1 MPKKHLPF
9 SIPSRS
15 HSISVCHLP
24 FFYLSVASEDSP
36 MEVTRKDELI
46 DCQII
51 ELIRDKIL
59 TQSNH
64 LPQQFIQKILAILN
78 RGSIYSNPF
87 ENVID
92 LDMSRTHREDF
103 SKTCF
108 EALLRFSFI
117 NPNESTNT
125 NGMVNAQPANGL
137 ETSEGNLTRM
147 ALSSMLSRC
156 KEIIQRYTNDEKTN
170 GRIPLPRPRINEMI
184 CVLRALCT
192 LINALKKAPKESSK
206 PSPLRNPPPYF
217 DSNKSIFSFVLV
229 KFKAQYGIR

>member
-1 MPKKHLPF
+1 
-9 SIPSRS
+9 
-15 HSISVCHLP
+15 
-24 FFYLSVASEDSP
+24 

-92 LDMSRTHREDF
+92 LDMARSHREDF

-117 NPNESTNT
+117 NSNETTPNGNVPVLNGQGAGNGES
-125 NGMVNAQPANGL
+125 
-137 ETSEGNLTRM
+137 SEGNLTRM

-170 GRIPLPRPRINEMI
+170 GRVPLPRPRINEMI

-206 PSPLRNPPPYF
+206 TRH
-217 DSNKSIFSFVLV
+217 V
-229 KFKAQYGIR
+229 

>member
-1 MPKKHLPF
+1 
-9 SIPSRS
+9 
-15 HSISVCHLP
+15 
-24 FFYLSVASEDSP
+24 

-92 LDMSRTHREDF
+92 LDMARNHREDF

-117 NPNESTNT
+117 NSNETG
-125 NGMVNAQPANGL
+125 NGNVPVLNAQNGNG
-137 ETSEGNLTRM
+137 ESNGEGNLTRM

-170 GRIPLPRPRINEMI
+170 GRVPLPRPRINEMI

-206 PSPLRNPPPYF
+206 TRH
-217 DSNKSIFSFVLV
+217 V
-229 KFKAQYGIR
+229 

>member
-1 MPKKHLPF
+1 MKK
-9 SIPSRS
+9 
-15 HSISVCHLP
+15 
-24 FFYLSVASEDSP
+24 SVAPEDAP

-59 TQSNH
+59 AQSAH

-92 LDMSRTHREDF
+92 LDAARSHREDF

-117 NPNESTNT
+117 GPNESGQ
-125 NGMVNAQPANGL
+125 NGGPNGQNGGGGGGDAADG
-137 ETSEGNLTRM
+137 SLTRM
-147 ALSSMLSRC
+147 ALSSMLARC
-156 KEIIQRYTNDEKTN
+156 KEIIQRYTNDERTN
-170 GRIPLPRPRINEMI
+170 GRVPLPRPRINEMI

-192 LINALKKAPKESSK
+192 LISALKKAPKDTGKSSNVAEVLFK
-206 PSPLRNPPPYF
+206 VGLPS
-217 DSNKSIFSFVLV
+217 ST
-229 KFKAQYGIR
+229 